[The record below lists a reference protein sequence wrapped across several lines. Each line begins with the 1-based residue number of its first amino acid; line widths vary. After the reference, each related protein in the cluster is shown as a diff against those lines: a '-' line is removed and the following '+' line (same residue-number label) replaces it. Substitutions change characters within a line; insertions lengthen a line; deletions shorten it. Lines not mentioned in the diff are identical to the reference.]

1 MLMCASGMEKQPL
14 SDTERP
20 ILAGSSLTNKS
31 DQVVDIHVQPS
42 WDQVHASSIADHDSL
57 FKTVASLASS
67 VATHHQEWKKSSKRY
82 DDTSDWAGGQQ
93 FNCEESAEALTT
105 SHLKAEGYYDFDN
118 VAPKHC
124 RLPFH
129 VKDGKQVNS
138 VQWDAVI
145 RCWFN
150 NQKYTF
156 VIEAKNTSN
165 SSSILTMPERLE
177 RTMSFILYCASPSCI
192 PGVRTID
199 SDRCHIWGQMES
211 STVRAVIVAEVI
223 PLSVVQMVKK
233 HRMIRISLSQLAWT
247 VVDEDHA
254 EQAGSEGDDLGEG
267 S

>member
-1 MLMCASGMEKQPL
+1 MCAAGMKKQHL
-14 SDTERP
+14 SDTECP
-20 ILAGSSLTNKS
+20 TQAGSALTNKS

-42 WDQVHASSIADHDSL
+42 WDQDHASSIADRDSL
-57 FKTVASLASS
+57 CKTVASLASS

-82 DDTSDWAGGQQ
+82 DNTSDWAGGQQ
-93 FNCEESAEALTT
+93 FNFEESSEALTT

-129 VKDGKQVNS
+129 VKDGKKVNS

-156 VIEAKNTSN
+156 VVEAKKPSN
-165 SSSILTMPERLE
+165 NRSVLTMPERVE
-177 RTMSFILYCASPSCI
+177 STMSFIQYCASPSCI

-199 SDRCHIWGQMES
+199 SDRCHIWGQMAN

-223 PLSVVQMVKK
+223 PLSVIKMVKK
-233 HRMIRISLSQLAWT
+233 HRMIRISLSQSAWT

-254 EQAGSEGDDLGEG
+254 ENEGSEGDEVGEG
-267 S
+267 V

>member
-1 MLMCASGMEKQPL
+1 MCATGKKAKTL
-14 SDTERP
+14 SDTECP
-20 ILAGSSLTNKS
+20 TLAGSALTNKS

-42 WDQVHASSIADHDSL
+42 WDQDHASSIADHDSL

-67 VATHHQEWKKSSKRY
+67 VTTHHQEWKKSSERY
-82 DDTSDWAGGQQ
+82 DNTSEWAGGQQ
-93 FNCEESAEALTT
+93 FNCGESAEALTT

-118 VAPKHC
+118 VAPQHC

-129 VKDGKQVNS
+129 VKDGKQVDS

-150 NQKYTF
+150 NRKYTF
-156 VIEAKNTSN
+156 VVEATKTSN

-211 STVRAVIVAEVI
+211 STVRAVIVAEEI
-223 PLSVVQMVKK
+223 PLSVIKMVKK
-233 HRMIRISLSQLAWT
+233 HRMIRISLSQSAWT
-247 VVDEDHA
+247 VVDEDHV
-254 EQAGSEGDDLGEG
+254 EHGESEGDEVGEG
-267 S
+267 V